1 MNPYTNHSMNQ
12 YQQNQYQHNQVMTA
26 SQEQILIMLYDG
38 AIKFCRQAIA
48 ADEAGNMGEKLGR
61 IAKVFAIIAEF
72 SNSLN
77 HEIGGEIAADLDG
90 LYHFMLRELNKA
102 RTDKSGESL
111 RNVEKLLV
119 DLRLTWGEAV
129 EINKKEL
136 GMLVQKHQ
144 ENDQETQVPTRRIS
158 AAG

>member
-1 MNPYTNHSMNQ
+1 MNAYM
-12 YQQNQYQHNQVMTA
+12 NQYQHNQVMTA
-26 SQEQILIMLYDG
+26 SKEQILLMLYDG

-48 ADEAGNMGEKLGR
+48 AGEAGNTAEKLGR
-61 IAKVFAIIAEF
+61 IAKAFAIITEF

-77 HEIGGEIAADLDG
+77 HEIGGDIASDLDG
-90 LYHFMLRELNKA
+90 LYHFMLRELGDA
-102 RTDKSGESL
+102 RTDTSGVHL
-111 RNVEKLLV
+111 RTVEKLLV

-136 GMLVQKHQ
+136 GMLGKQHQ
-144 ENDQETQVPTRRIS
+144 DNEQEQHAPVRRLS

>member
-1 MNPYTNHSMNQ
+1 MNPYMNQ
-12 YQQNQYQHNQVMTA
+12 YQQNQVMTA
-26 SQEQILIMLYDG
+26 SQEQILLMLYDG

-48 ADEAGNMGEKLGR
+48 ASEAGNVGEKLGR
-61 IAKVFAIIAEF
+61 IAKVFAIITEF
-72 SNSLN
+72 SSSLN

-102 RTDKSGESL
+102 RKDTSGDHL
-111 RNVEKLLV
+111 RSVEKLLV

-136 GMLVQKHQ
+136 GMLVQQHQ
-144 ENDQETQVPTRRIS
+144 DNEHDAQAPVRRIS

>member
-1 MNPYTNHSMNQ
+1 MNAYMNQ
-12 YQQNQYQHNQVMTA
+12 YQQNQIMTA

-48 ADEAGNMGEKLGR
+48 AGEAGNVAEKLGR
-61 IAKVFAIIAEF
+61 ISKVFAIVTEF

-77 HEIGGEIAADLDG
+77 HEIGGDIAADLDG

-102 RTDKSGESL
+102 RTDTTGEYL
-111 RNVEKLLV
+111 RTVEKLLV

-129 EINKKEL
+129 EINRKEL
-136 GMLVQKHQ
+136 GLLVQQHQ
-144 ENDQETQVPTRRIS
+144 QNDQESQMPVRRIS

>member
-1 MNPYTNHSMNQ
+1 MNPYMNQ
-12 YQQNQYQHNQVMTA
+12 YQQNQVMTA

-48 ADEAGNMGEKLGR
+48 ANEAGNVGEKLGR
-61 IAKVFAIIAEF
+61 ISKTFAIITEF

-90 LYHFMLRELNKA
+90 LYHFMLRELSKA
-102 RTDKSGESL
+102 RTDTSGDHL
-111 RNVEKLLV
+111 RSVEKLLV

-129 EINKKEL
+129 EINRKEL
-136 GMLVQKHQ
+136 GLLVKQQK
-144 ENDQETQVPTRRIS
+144 ENEHDNQAPVRRLS

>member
-1 MNPYTNHSMNQ
+1 MNPYMNQ
-12 YQQNQYQHNQVMTA
+12 YQQNQVMTA

-48 ADEAGNMGEKLGR
+48 ASEAGNVGEKLGR
-61 IAKVFAIIAEF
+61 ISKVFAIITEF

-77 HEIGGEIAADLDG
+77 HEIGGDIAADLDG
-90 LYHFMLRELNKA
+90 LYHFMLRELHKA
-102 RTDKSGESL
+102 RTDSTGEYL
-111 RNVEKLLV
+111 RSVEKLLV

-129 EINKKEL
+129 EINRKEL
-136 GMLVQKHQ
+136 GLLVQQHQ
-144 ENDQETQVPTRRIS
+144 QNDQESQMPVRRIS

>member
-1 MNPYTNHSMNQ
+1 MNPYM
-12 YQQNQYQHNQVMTA
+12 NQYQHNQIMTA

-38 AIKFCRQAIA
+38 AIRFCRQAIA
-48 ADEAGNMGEKLGR
+48 AGDQSNNAEKLGR
-61 IAKVFAIIAEF
+61 IAKVYAIITEF

-77 HEIGGEIAADLDG
+77 HEIGGDIAADLDG

-102 RTDKSGESL
+102 RKDTSGNHL
-111 RNVEKLLV
+111 HTVEKLLV

-136 GMLVQKHQ
+136 GMLVKQHQ
-144 ENDQETQVPTRRIS
+144 DNEQEHHTQHRRLS

>member
-1 MNPYTNHSMNQ
+1 MNSYSNQ
-12 YQQNQYQHNQVMTA
+12 YQQNQILTA
-26 SQEQILIMLYDG
+26 SQEQLLLMLYDG

-48 ADEAGNMGEKLGR
+48 AFTKGDETEKLGR
-61 IAKVFAIIAEF
+61 ISKVFAIVTEF

-77 HEIGGEIAADLDG
+77 HEIGGDIAADLDG

-102 RTDKSGESL
+102 RTSTNDENL
-111 RNVEKLLV
+111 RNVERLLV

-136 GMLVQKHQ
+136 GMLVQKQ
-144 ENDQETQVPTRRIS
+144 EVEQSEQQQARKIF

>member
-1 MNPYTNHSMNQ
+1 MNGYRNQ
-12 YQQNQYQHNQVMTA
+12 YQQNQILTA

-48 ADEAGNMGEKLGR
+48 ADNAGDTTEKLGK
-61 IAKVFAIIAEF
+61 ISKAFAIITEF

-102 RTDKSGESL
+102 RTDKTGEYLQS
-111 RNVEKLLV
+111 VEKLLV

-129 EINKKEL
+129 EINRKEQV
-136 GMLVQKHQ
+136 MLIQQ
-144 ENDQETQVPTRRIS
+144 QQDNEQGTQLQARRLS

>member
-1 MNPYTNHSMNQ
+1 MNPYSNPYMNQ
-12 YQQNQYQHNQVMTA
+12 YQQNQVMTA

-38 AIKFCRQAIA
+38 AIRFCRQAIA
-48 ADEAGNMGEKLGR
+48 ADEAGNMAEKLGR
-61 IAKVFAIIAEF
+61 IAKVYAIITEF

-77 HEIGGEIAADLDG
+77 HEIGGAIAADLDG
-90 LYHFMLRELNKA
+90 LYHFMLRELTKA
-102 RTDKSGESL
+102 RKEPSGEYL
-111 RNVEKLLV
+111 RSVEKLLV

-136 GMLVQKHQ
+136 GLLVQQHQ
-144 ENDQETQVPTRRIS
+144 ADEREPQMPTRRLS